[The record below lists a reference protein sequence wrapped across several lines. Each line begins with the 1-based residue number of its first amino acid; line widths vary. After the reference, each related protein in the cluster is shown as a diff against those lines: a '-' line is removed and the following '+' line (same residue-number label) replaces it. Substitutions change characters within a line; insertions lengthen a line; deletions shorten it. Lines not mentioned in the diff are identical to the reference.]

1 MGKDYQDRNE
11 IQKMENLIS
20 RKIVENNAL
29 KKLQENLGELSNNK
43 IEISRKTKFKSL
55 FKWFN
60 FINK

>member
-1 MGKDYQDRNE
+1 MGKNYKERNE
-11 IQKMENLIS
+11 IQKIENLIS